1 MFLLYSLFYTLGI
14 LLMAPYYLWRM
25 RGSISARAHWRERF
39 GILPASFQTSGA
51 GAIGVHAVSVGE
63 TLAVVRLV
71 QSLQEQ
77 YPSRKIFL
85 SHVTPAGR
93 VAGETRLPGVTGR
106 FYLPL
111 DWSWCVRRMLDRIRP
126 ALLLIVE
133 TELWPNLLREAR
145 KFGSRVILV
154 NARLSDHS
162 FRGYRLVRPLMRRVL
177 EPIEWIC
184 AQTERD
190 AERFRSLGAR
200 PERVVVTGNLKFDVK
215 SPEVAVAKELR
226 KALGDVLRIPVI
238 VAASTMPGE
247 EALLLEAW
255 TEIRRRHS
263 RAVLILAPRHPP
275 RFEEVAR
282 FLDLQHKSFIRRTDL
297 GKGGR
302 KLSVQLASPEILL
315 LDSIGEL
322 AGIFELADLVIM
334 GGSLVP
340 TGGHNLIEP
349 AYWGK
354 AIIFGPHMENFR
366 DVAQL
371 FLQVGAGVQ
380 VRNPRGLTRQA
391 LELLDDTPR
400 RLQLGERAR
409 HVLAQASG
417 ATERVLVRVRELLRA
432 DAPVRAAL

>member
-93 VAGETRLPGVTGR
+93 VAGGTRLPGERGG
-106 FYLPL
+106 FSLPL
-111 DWSWCVRRMLDRIRP
+111 EWGRWVRCMVDRIRP

-154 NARLSDHS
+154 NARLSDRS

-255 TEIRRRHS
+255 TEIRRRSEERRVGKECRS
-263 RAVLILAPRHPP
+263 RW
-275 RFEEVAR
+275 
-282 FLDLQHKSFIRRTDL
+282 
-297 GKGGR
+297 
-302 KLSVQLASPEILL
+302 SPY
-315 LDSIGEL
+315 
-322 AGIFELADLVIM
+322 
-334 GGSLVP
+334 
-340 TGGHNLIEP
+340 H
-349 AYWGK
+349 
-354 AIIFGPHMENFR
+354 
-366 DVAQL
+366 
-371 FLQVGAGVQ
+371 
-380 VRNPRGLTRQA
+380 
-391 LELLDDTPR
+391 
-400 RLQLGERAR
+400 
-409 HVLAQASG
+409 
-417 ATERVLVRVRELLRA
+417 
-432 DAPVRAAL
+432 